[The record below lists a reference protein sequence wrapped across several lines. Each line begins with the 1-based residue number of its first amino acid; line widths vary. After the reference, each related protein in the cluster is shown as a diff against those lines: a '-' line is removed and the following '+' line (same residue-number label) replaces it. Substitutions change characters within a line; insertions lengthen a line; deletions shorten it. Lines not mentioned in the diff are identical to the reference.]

1 MNTKRLTSWLL
12 INRSSKGQKKNS
24 FNVTRVQSYKPVRR
38 ITKGQKRFSVPF
50 KEVSRDFLV
59 QRAPSFLN
67 KLNQEQNEDNKNN
80 EGFKYRSGKSM
91 NKL

>member
-1 MNTKRLTSWLL
+1 MNTKRLASWLL

-24 FNVTRVQSYKPVRR
+24 FNITRVQSYKPYRR
-38 ITKGQKRFSVPF
+38 ISKSQKRYSVPF

-67 KLNQEQNEDNKNN
+67 KLNKEQNESNN
-80 EGFKYRSGKSM
+80 NNFVFKFMSGKSIK
-91 NKL
+91 KL